1 MFSISLSIRVLAVP
15 SSIRSLMVARVS
27 DNSISITWQE
37 PITTNGIV
45 RYTIELREYTAITG
59 RDLVLVL
66 LNPEVKRSIPVSML
80 TATEV
85 GAEFTLTIAAQGLRK
100 LLLSLHDSR
109 GRSM

>member
-1 MFSISLSIRVLAVP
+1 MIG
-15 SSIRSLMVARVS
+15 RVS

-45 RYTIELREYTAITG
+45 NYTIEVREYLAITR
-59 RDLVLVL
+59 RDLVLL
-66 LNPEVKRSIPVSML
+66 PLNPEVKRSIPVSML
-80 TATEV
+80 SATEV
-85 GAEFTLTIAAQGLRK
+85 GGEFTLTIAAQGLRK